1 MVCFCPSKI
10 EFGKQMPPIVSEYLL
25 IAKRFQTMVALVFI
39 CCITNE
45 AQTIYSYNGK
55 CRLELSDKLELQ
67 DSEQNDIKRLIVQEN
82 KTQVYV
88 TTSSGYITFQQKGL
102 NADIKSAYNKYC
114 RVIVEYFEEDRS
126 DPTFGRG
133 DQIVVDKDI
142 LYMVHESVKM
152 NCDRSGT
159 PLIKILSV
167 QPLSINGFPVLYY
180 SYRRKGWE
188 GKQPPVIVNVFRI
201 FNRYESVTLT
211 FSYREA
217 ERETWKSIHNNITK
231 SFSFTRRY

>member
-1 MVCFCPSKI
+1 MI
-10 EFGKQMPPIVSEYLL
+10 TY
-25 IAKRFQTMVALVFI
+25 RFLAVVLMALS
-39 CCITNE
+39 CLSNE

-55 CRLELSDKLELQ
+55 CRIELPDKLELQ
-67 DSEQNDIKRLIVQEN
+67 DSELNTVRRLTTQGN
-82 KTQVYV
+82 KAQVNV
-88 TTSSGYITFQQKGL
+88 STSSGHITFQQKGL
-102 NADIKSAYNKYC
+102 NADVRDAYNKYC
-114 RVIVEYFEEDRS
+114 RVIVEYFQEDRN

-133 DQIVVDKDI
+133 DQIVVDKDL
-142 LYMVHESVKM
+142 LYMVHESVEE
-152 NCDRSGT
+152 NCNRSGT

-231 SFSFTRRY
+231 TFSFSKKY

>member
-1 MVCFCPSKI
+1 MI
-10 EFGKQMPPIVSEYLL
+10 TY
-25 IAKRFQTMVALVFI
+25 RFLAAVLMALS
-39 CCITNE
+39 CLSNE

-55 CRLELSDKLELQ
+55 CRIELPDKLELQ
-67 DSEQNDIKRLIVQEN
+67 DSELNTVRRLTTQGN
-82 KTQVYV
+82 KAQVNV
-88 TTSSGYITFQQKGL
+88 STSSGHITFQQKGL
-102 NADIKSAYNKYC
+102 NADVKDAYNKYC
-114 RVIVEYFEEDRS
+114 RVIVEYFQEDRN

-133 DQIVVDKDI
+133 DQIVVDKDL
-142 LYMVHESVKM
+142 LYMVHESVEE
-152 NCDRSGT
+152 NCNRSGT

-167 QPLSINGFPVLYY
+167 QPLSINGFPVLYF

-217 ERETWKSIHNNITK
+217 EREIWKSIHNNITK
-231 SFSFTRRY
+231 TFSFSKKY

>member
-1 MVCFCPSKI
+1 MI
-10 EFGKQMPPIVSEYLL
+10 TY
-25 IAKRFQTMVALVFI
+25 RFLAVVLMALS
-39 CCITNE
+39 CLSNE

-55 CRLELSDKLELQ
+55 CRIELPDKLELQ
-67 DSEQNDIKRLIVQEN
+67 DSELNTVRRLTTQGN
-82 KTQVYV
+82 KAQVNV
-88 TTSSGYITFQQKGL
+88 STSSGHITFQQKGL
-102 NADIKSAYNKYC
+102 NADVKDAYNKYC
-114 RVIVEYFEEDRS
+114 RVIVEYFQEDRN

-133 DQIVVDKDI
+133 DQIVVDKDL
-142 LYMVHESVKM
+142 LYMVHESVEE
-152 NCDRSGT
+152 NCNRSGT

-201 FNRYESVTLT
+201 FNRYESATVT

-217 ERETWKSIHNNITK
+217 ERETWKSIHDNITK
-231 SFSFTRRY
+231 TFRFSKIF